1 MIHEKWE
8 IILARNIT
16 CHAAYLVHVCIP
28 VSIPKEKDE
37 SIHFEEL

>member
-8 IILARNIT
+8 MFLARNII
-16 CHAAYLVHVCIP
+16 CHAAYLVHEWIP